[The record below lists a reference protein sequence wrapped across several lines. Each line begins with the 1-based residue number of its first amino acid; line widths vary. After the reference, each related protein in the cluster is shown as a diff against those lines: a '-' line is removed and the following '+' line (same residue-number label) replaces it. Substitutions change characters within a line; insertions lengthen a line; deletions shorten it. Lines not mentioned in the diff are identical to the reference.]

1 MPRNS
6 GYILSYDRMPH
17 PEEGMRR
24 KEVFE
29 VVKN

>member
-6 GYILSYDRMPH
+6 GYTLSYERIPL